1 MFWECF
7 EKTACETLPH
17 GISALAAN
25 DGYTKES
32 FVKTFTGI
40 GLADKSQTLR
50 MWRYLVRNYSESMLT
65 RQTDRLVAIS
75 ALASF
80 FDLSLNPGDSNEG
93 LESPSTYLAGLWGY
107 DLIPQ
112 MLWEVLQLRSLP
124 SPSSYIA
131 PSWSWASLDCAV
143 YHNSL
148 SLFEDIQLAT
158 VKYASTTLA
167 NPNEPFGEVT
177 DGRILLSGKLVQ
189 VTWTCRENF
198 VEEPKTRDSS
208 VIQIRVGETTYSHL
222 SLDLPN
228 WNVMPYGVKIPAS
241 EEVFYLLPLIST
253 EPSKLNKVVAD
264 INCQNYKATAQRLED
279 QRRTREATNIH
290 SGLVVLCLA

>member
-1 MFWECF
+1 
-7 EKTACETLPH
+7 
-17 GISALAAN
+17 
-25 DGYTKES
+25 
-32 FVKTFTGI
+32 
-40 GLADKSQTLR
+40 
-50 MWRYLVRNYSESMLT
+50 
-65 RQTDRLVAIS
+65 
-75 ALASF
+75 
-80 FDLSLNPGDSNEG
+80 
-93 LESPSTYLAGLWGY
+93 
-107 DLIPQ
+107 
-112 MLWEVLQLRSLP
+112 
-124 SPSSYIA
+124 
-131 PSWSWASLDCAV
+131 V

-148 SLFEDIQLAT
+148 SLFEDVQLAT